1 MTEDSSLIP
10 IGDTGVTMLARGAT
24 VPLDITF
31 PDAESAAYALVRIG
45 AASKWAY
52 ADLLMISE
60 HLFGEA
66 ASQLLEAQYAHPNSI
81 ANLRYTWRRFPT
93 PESRKWDVSLS
104 HYTSVSASYLT
115 QEQREA
121 ILEEAERN
129 SLSRDETR
137 ELVAAYGPH
146 IIKVPFAK
154 EVFIQQVGSL
164 IDWAVK
170 HNAPTELIEMVE
182 VLFKEYR
189 GEKDETYPSK
199 EV

>member
-1 MTEDSSLIP
+1 MTEDRSLIP

-31 PDAESAAYALVRIG
+31 QDAESAAYALVRIG

-66 ASQLLEAQYAHPNSI
+66 ASQLLEARYSHPNSI

-93 PESRKWDVSLS
+93 PESRRWDVSLS
-104 HYTSVSASYLT
+104 HYTAVCPNYLT
-115 QEQREA
+115 DEQREV
-121 ILEEAERN
+121 ILQESEDGN
-129 SLSRDETR
+129 LSRDETR

-146 IIKVPFAK
+146 IIKVPFQK
-154 EVFIQQVGSL
+154 EIFIHQINTL
-164 IDWAVK
+164 INWAID
-170 HNAPTELIEMVE
+170 NDAPTELIELVE
-182 VLFKEYR
+182 VLFREYK
-189 GEKDETYPSK
+189 GEKDESFPK
-199 EV
+199 ETQ